1 MKNNTNTIKN
11 SLEKALQNFPEDF
24 SLIIV
29 KNYIYIQMALY
40 KLNEVE
46 LKRNKREL
54 KHQKRKENKK
64 IGTQQVSMQAIE
76 KMIDEEK
83 EKIERQK

>member
-29 KNYIYIQMALY
+29 KQYIQMALY

-46 LKRNKREL
+46 
-54 KHQKRKENKK
+54 
-64 IGTQQVSMQAIE
+64 
-76 KMIDEEK
+76 
-83 EKIERQK
+83 

>member
-29 KNYIYIQMALY
+29 KQYIQMALY

-54 KHQKRKENKK
+54 KNQKRKEES
-64 IGTQQVSMQAIE
+64 I
-76 KMIDEEK
+76 
-83 EKIERQK
+83 

>member
-29 KNYIYIQMALY
+29 KQYIQMALY

-54 KHQKRKENKK
+54 KQQKRKENKK

>member
-29 KNYIYIQMALY
+29 KQYIQMALY

-46 LKRNKREL
+46 LKRKKREL
-54 KHQKRKENKK
+54 KNQKRKENKK
-64 IGTQQVSMQAIE
+64 TGTQQVSIQAIE

>member
-29 KNYIYIQMALY
+29 KQYIQMALY

>member
-29 KNYIYIQMALY
+29 KQYIQMALY

-54 KHQKRKENKK
+54 KNQKRKENKK

>member
-29 KNYIYIQMALY
+29 KQYIQMALY

-54 KHQKRKENKK
+54 KNQKIKENKK
-64 IGTQQVSMQAIE
+64 IGTQRFSMQAIE